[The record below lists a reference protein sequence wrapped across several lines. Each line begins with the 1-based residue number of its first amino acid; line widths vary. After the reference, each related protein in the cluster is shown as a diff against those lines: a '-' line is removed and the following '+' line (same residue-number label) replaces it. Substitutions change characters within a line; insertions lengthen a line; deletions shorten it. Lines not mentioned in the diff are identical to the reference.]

1 MAVHTFVAGEA
12 FTAAQ
17 ANTINTGA
25 DTGTY
30 TPTLGGMAIGTGGS
44 AANTASF
51 NFIGGVLFVEGSVI
65 FGTSGQTFPTAPT
78 VTLPTGYTV
87 TTVTVNRPCGL
98 SALNDAGVGTFSGEC
113 RVASSTTVQFV
124 AEQSSATSGIVAAI
138 STTSPMT
145 WAAGDSILYEFWVR
159 ATYTP

>member
-17 ANTINTGA
+17 ANFMNTGA

-30 TPTLGGMAIGTGGS
+30 APTLGGMAIGTGGS

-51 NFIGGVLFVEGSVI
+51 NFIGGLLIVEGNIV

-87 TTVTVNRPCGL
+87 TTATVNRPCGVA
-98 SALNDAGVGTFSGEC
+98 ALNDSGVGTFSGFC
-113 RVASSTTVQFV
+113 RVATSSTVQFT
-124 AEQSSATSGIVAAI
+124 AEQSSGASGVVAAI
-138 STTSPMT
+138 STTNPMT
-145 WAAGDSILYEFWVR
+145 WAAGDSIQYSFQVR
-159 ATYTP
+159 ATWTP